1 MKKRTATPQR
11 QTTRFGIAFRLT
23 AAFLGLA
30 GLAAVAGGASSWFS
44 LQSADIVKTLGTR
57 SLPTV
62 TASLA
67 FAQQSAVLAAD
78 SPALAAQPD
87 IGSLNE
93 AAGTIETIL
102 GEQTTRLAQLRG
114 MIDMPAILDP
124 VDQHNGELGPKIADL
139 KAAAAERIA
148 VRQRIQKATAEAF
161 SRYQD
166 LMEFVR
172 PLQESAQLSVN
183 GDTDKL
189 SNASDAEKLKTLAA
203 DLGGLTAAMEVQAD
217 GNLAFGMLSSVANA
231 TDDALAD
238 VRTQYNWAELHLAK
252 AVKAFGT
259 GPDAEKVGALVKSL
273 LDLGSGKD
281 GLFALRS
288 RDTETAS
295 KIDTLL
301 NDLKLST
308 AGLRDDVKF
317 LVSTQEGSARLA
329 VERSGQVTQQT
340 LAVNAVTSGLVI
352 LAALLIGI
360 VYVHRSV
367 TRRLTALAAAMAR
380 LAGGD
385 RSATV
390 ATTGRDEITAMAAAV
405 QVFRQNMLRNDE
417 LAADAARLGAERE
430 AARTATELERAEAT
444 ERQATVVQGLAAGLT
459 GLAQGDLT
467 QELATPF
474 APEYESL
481 RHDFNAALG
490 QLRATMSEVVGNADG
505 LRTGTSEIAGAA
517 DDLSRRTENQAAS
530 LEQTAAAL
538 GEVTGALRKTAEG
551 AAHARDV
558 VGLAKTQAE
567 QSGAVMQDAVAAMGA
582 IQTSSDKIG
591 QIIGVV
597 DEIAFQTNLLA
608 LNAGVEA
615 ARAGEAGRGFA
626 VVASEVRALAQRSAE
641 AAKEIKALVSAS
653 RTQVSR
659 GVELVGHGGEVLGR
673 VLTEV
678 SEINTIVSEIARAA
692 HEQMAGLDQVNIAV
706 TQMDQV
712 TQQNAAMVEET
723 TAASHGLARD
733 IEGLVTLMGRFQLAA
748 AAPVRV
754 TARPKATAPIAAG
767 RRGGAALARKV
778 VAEPV
783 AEEGWAEF

>member
-1 MKKRTATPQR
+1 MSSKRKGR
-11 QTTRFGIAFRLT
+11 GSGRRFGVAARLT
-23 AAFLGLA
+23 AAFAGLA
-30 GLAAVAGGASSWFS
+30 GLAAIAGGASSWFS
-44 LQSADIVKTLGTR
+44 LQSAGIVNGLGAR

-62 TASLA
+62 TASLT
-67 FAQQSAVLAAD
+67 FAQQSATLVAEA
-78 SPALAAQPD
+78 PALASQTDAVALSEKASRLD
-87 IGSLNE
+87 E
-93 AAGTIETIL
+93 IL
-102 GEQTTRLAQLRG
+102 ADQTKRLAELRK
-114 MIDMPAILDP
+114 MVEIPSILDT
-124 VDQHNGELGPKIADL
+124 VEQHSHDLAPKLADL

-148 VRQRIQKATAEAF
+148 VRDKIGKAVAAAL

-166 LMEFVR
+166 LMDFVR
-172 PLQESAQLSVN
+172 PLQEAVQTSVD
-183 GDTDKL
+183 GEVDALGKAT
-189 SNASDAEKLKTLAA
+189 DAEQVKALNTDLRTLQ
-203 DLGGLTAAMEVQAD
+203 AAMDIQAN
-217 GNLAFGMLSSVANA
+217 GNLAFGMLSAVANA
-231 TDDALAD
+231 SEDAMGD
-238 VRTQYNWAELHLAK
+238 IRNQYNWAELHLGK
-252 AVKAFGT
+252 AVKGFGA
-259 GPDAEKVGALVKSL
+259 GSDADRLAPLVKGL
-273 LDLGSGKD
+273 LDLGSGQD
-281 GLFALRS
+281 SIFALRA
-288 RDTETAS
+288 RETEVGNRITS
-295 KIDTLL
+295 LL
-301 NDLKLST
+301 DDLNLST
-308 AGLRDDVKF
+308 AALADDVKF
-317 LVSTQEGSARLA
+317 LVSSEQGAARVAVDRSSA
-329 VERSGQVTQQT
+329 VTRQT
-340 LAVNAVTSGLVI
+340 LLVNAVTSGLVM
-352 LAALLIGI
+352 LMALLLI
-360 VYVHRSV
+360 VYVRRSV
-367 TRRLTALAAAMAR
+367 TRRLTALAGIMGR
-380 LAGGD
+380 LAAGD
-385 RSATV
+385 RGATV
-390 ATTGRDEITAMAAAV
+390 AVSGRDEVTDMAAAV
-405 QVFRQNMLRNDE
+405 QVFRQNMIRNDE
-417 LAADAARLGAERE
+417 LAAETARLAAAEE
-430 AARTATELERAEAT
+430 ASRVASEAERAEAA

-530 LEQTAAAL
+530 LEETAAAL

-567 QSGAVMQDAVAAMGA
+567 QSGAVMRDAVAAMGA
-582 IQTSSDKIG
+582 IEASSDKIG

-641 AAKEIKALVSAS
+641 AAKEIKALVSSS
-653 RTQVSR
+653 RTQVAR

-692 HEQMAGLDQVNIAV
+692 NEQMMGLDQVNIAV

-723 TAASHGLARD
+723 TAASHGLAQD
-733 IEGLVTLMGRFQLAA
+733 IEALVTLMGRFQLAGV
-748 AAPVRV
+748 APVRS
-754 TARPKATAPIAAG
+754 TGRPKAAASVAAS
-767 RRGGAALARKV
+767 RRGGAALARKAE
-778 VAEPV
+778 AEPAV
-783 AEEGWAEF
+783 EEGWAEF